1 MTTHGLKLSLIELTK
16 KYNAS
21 FRSVAS
27 PVDDIEL
34 LHGIQQLSNFKVC
47 SFQLA
52 KPLLHVGTALGKHLV
67 SVVVQTLPC
76 SRDVQY
82 MPQAFLRRQNSCW
95 ILGPIPGLYSD
106 GD

>member
-1 MTTHGLKLSLIELTK
+1 MDLDPLALSVSRPHPFPKPRLHPDHLVDEVVALLMTTHGLKLSLIELTK

-52 KPLLHVGTALGKHLV
+52 KPLLHVGTALG
-67 SVVVQTLPC
+67 
-76 SRDVQY
+76 
-82 MPQAFLRRQNSCW
+82 
-95 ILGPIPGLYSD
+95 
-106 GD
+106 